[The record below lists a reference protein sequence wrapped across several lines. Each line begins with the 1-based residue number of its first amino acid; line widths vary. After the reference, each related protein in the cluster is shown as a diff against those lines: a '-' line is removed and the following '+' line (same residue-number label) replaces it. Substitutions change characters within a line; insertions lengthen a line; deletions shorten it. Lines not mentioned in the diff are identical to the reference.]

1 MMRDS
6 STMKRKPPINVPF
19 AFTASKRGCSRPVWN
34 PASAARIIGD
44 IKDPHSRISQ
54 MLHEHHDA
62 IKVLK
67 PESGTSPHV
76 FYLGLD
82 EAFVT
87 PLMGRAQPALWQ
99 EV

>member
-1 MMRDS
+1 
-6 STMKRKPPINVPF
+6 
-19 AFTASKRGCSRPVWN
+19 
-34 PASAARIIGD
+34 
-44 IKDPHSRISQ
+44 
-54 MLHEHHDA
+54 MLQQHHDA

>member
-19 AFTASKRGCSRPVWN
+19 AFTASKRGG
-34 PASAARIIGD
+34 ARIIGD

>member
-1 MMRDS
+1 VES
-6 STMKRKPPINVPF
+6 CV
-19 AFTASKRGCSRPVWN
+19 GG
-34 PASAARIIGD
+34 ARIIGD
-44 IKDPHSRISQ
+44 LQDPNSRIAQ
-54 MLHEHHDA
+54 MLHAHHAA

-67 PESGTSPHV
+67 PENGTQPHV

-82 EAFVT
+82 ETFTT

>member
-1 MMRDS
+1 MHILRAPHGS
-6 STMKRKPPINVPF
+6 RAAPGL
-19 AFTASKRGCSRPVWN
+19 RGVLCGG
-34 PASAARIIGD
+34 ARIIGD
-44 IKDPHSRISQ
+44 INDPHSRISR
-54 MLHEHHDA
+54 MLHEHHDT

-82 EAFVT
+82 DAFVT